1 MKCSFA
7 AFWGF
12 LKERD
17 NYVNGL
23 KDTENKQISFCKI
36 GLLILHSFCQPSEL
50 SLLTWVPI
58 NSQDICPLQATFF
71 SKKNQSLLSICASHF
86 EG

>member
-1 MKCSFA
+1 MKRSFA

-23 KDTENKQISFCKI
+23 KDTENKQTN
-36 GLLILHSFCQPSEL
+36 LIL
-50 SLLTWVPI
+50 
-58 NSQDICPLQATFF
+58 
-71 SKKNQSLLSICASHF
+71 
-86 EG
+86 